1 LGTGW
6 ASFALLKHI
15 KHEAFDVTCI
25 SPRNHLVF
33 TPLLASTASGT
44 LEFRSIAEPLKH
56 AFPHVRY
63 LNAECTGIDVN
74 ARKVQFRTVDEP
86 QKSSADEHMHDGE
99 VPFDLLVL
107 GIGARNNTFGIPGVE
122 ENLYF
127 LKELADA
134 RAIRQRVIRNVEAAS
149 RAGVSAADR
158 RRLLS
163 FVVCGGGPTGVEFS
177 AELHDLLTQDVG
189 RLYPELLPDIS
200 LTIIEG
206 RELLGA
212 FDQSLRCVSRSCVM
226 ADCNSDC
233 GQRPKRLLQ
242 CSAKRARCSAGTQG
256 RGASHPSAQLFRPP
270 TRPRSLHL
278 PLRELSLVHA
288 ESTPSESSAAT
299 GSACSPAATSSKLS
313 GTACTSATGAS
324 SSTGWV
330 SGTQGAYS

>member
-1 LGTGW
+1 MRGFASTVARPRPRVAVLGTGW

-74 ARKVQFRTVDEP
+74 SRKVQFRTVDEP
-86 QKSSADEHMHDGE
+86 QKSTADEHMHDGE
-99 VPFDLLVL
+99 VPFDLLVM

-212 FDQSLRCVSRSCVM
+212 FDQSLRCVSRSCGV
-226 ADCNSDC
+226 ADCNSGC
-233 GQRPKRLLQ
+233 CQRPKRLLGGPCALLRRHTRQ
-242 CSAKRARCSAGTQG
+242 RRKPTQRSAVA
-256 RGASHPSAQLFRPP
+256 PSCPFPG
-270 TRPRSLHL
+270 
-278 PLRELSLVHA
+278 PLATFPAA
-288 ESTPSESSAAT
+288 ESTRSASSAAI
-299 GSACSPAATSSKLS
+299 GSACSPAATS
-313 GTACTSATGAS
+313 
-324 SSTGWV
+324 
-330 SGTQGAYS
+330 